1 MHHTRTRTHATA
13 TRRGRSLCVD
23 DGVRAGRPRDI
34 VMSEF
39 SWSTSCEGSPS
50 LLEHSAK
57 SQRDGGQGLPPQARP
72 LGRSNSQTLHQSIRS
87 FMCGCWFRSNDRSSL
102 TATRTGTH
110 NGYDKPECKGDESKS
125 PVSMGTCQTLPGS
138 SPSVRQRWLRRV
150 CFEPLPQ
157 SCLYTFM
164 IVRRLCCQQ
173 KSKSGIVAGDKASS
187 MHVEPYTL
195 RALYNVPC
203 TASLFCTHD
212 CIRLVEPSVFA
223 SSHDLVDL

>member
-39 SWSTSCEGSPS
+39 SWSTSCEGSSS

-57 SQRDGGQGLPPQARP
+57 SQRDSGQGLPPQARP

-164 IVRRLCCQQ
+164 YVDFVASRKARAELSPVTKLAVCTWSRIHCVYYTMFHVRLHYFVHMIAFDWSNLPCL
-173 KSKSGIVAGDKASS
+173 
-187 MHVEPYTL
+187 P
-195 RALYNVPC
+195 RA
-203 TASLFCTHD
+203 TT
-212 CIRLVEPSVFA
+212 
-223 SSHDLVDL
+223 